1 MSIVDQSFFFTPL
14 ERDNI
19 AHAKSL
25 TSPRASIL
33 TTLLYPLWSRVGQHI
48 PETVAPNAITL
59 VGTLATVQAY
69 YLVSQYF
76 HTQPTAAAIIA
87 AILLLVSAICG
98 ALDGVH
104 ARRYATGSP
113 LGDIFSKI
121 CGSTNHV
128 FQALTL
134 LNVIGFETTLISP
147 DAIIGRPNG
156 SLSNTA
162 AAAATSAAVDS
173 VWVKWNVLLAL
184 QLVEFLLILGRLA
197 NTVRNPLEKS
207 LAGTVLGMVSYGIRE
222 SEISSSLML
231 VLFGRVMFPSF
242 AEIARL
248 WLVQYSGAVYSTLMI
263 VCLASLLLVGRKIM
277 PPQRRWTIFF
287 CISLRC
293 LPMVLLLPLNTT
305 SDLTVF
311 SDAVVVSLLT
321 VEVYVSHIASRRI
334 HAAVIFICC
343 MSLVNALTTVALVI
357 FYLVG
362 MLADLSY
369 STRIPLFVPIRNV
382 FIDGVYDLCHIGH
395 KKVMKHALQFG
406 NRLLVGVLSDE
417 DCIGYKRRPV
427 MTTEERCREV
437 ESCRFVS
444 EVIVGS
450 PVDGLTEEFL
460 KKHNIHVVV
469 CGEEYDKPDDKYYAV
484 PRRLGILKTA
494 PRTEGMSTSVLIKR
508 IQEANQEE
516 LVAKDKLRGDS
527 VVKDGA

>member
-25 TSPRASIL
+25 SSPRASIL
-33 TTLLYPLWSRVGQHI
+33 TTLLYPLWSRVGEHI
-48 PETVAPNAITL
+48 PETVAPNSITL

-76 HTQPTAAAIIA
+76 HTQPTAAAVIA

-147 DAIIGRPNG
+147 DAIIGRSHG
-156 SLSNTA
+156 SPAS
-162 AAAATSAAVDS
+162 AATFDATTATDS
-173 VWVKWNVLLAL
+173 VWVKWYVLLAL

-207 LAGTVLGMVSYGIRE
+207 VTGQVLGMVSYGIRE

-231 VLFGRVMFPSF
+231 VLCGRLMFPSF
-242 AEIARL
+242 AGVVRS
-248 WLVQYSGAVYSTLMI
+248 WLIQYSGAVYSAMMI
-263 VCLASLLLVGRKIM
+263 VCLASLLLIGPKVM
-277 PPQRRWTIFF
+277 PSQRRWTIFF

-293 LPMVLLLPLNTT
+293 VPMVLLLPLNTT

-369 STRIPLFVPIRNV
+369 STRIPLFVPVRNV

-444 EVIVGS
+444 EVIAGS

-508 IQEANQEE
+508 IQEANEEE